1 MQSRL
6 FSEIKGGS
14 AFLKL
19 GFLKKWGF
27 QKVQYETKLFVKTKV
42 KTVKKWFLKKLSVW
56 LTLIKMAIWE
66 INYQKWQCIYKGVYF
81 ILKSTTSY
89 TY

>member
-1 MQSRL
+1 MKL
-6 FSEIKGGS
+6 DFFIKTECLVE
-14 AFLKL
+14 A
-19 GFLKKWGF
+19 
-27 QKVQYETKLFVKTKV
+27 
-42 KTVKKWFLKKLSVW
+42 VKKYFLKKLNVW